1 MRDML
6 ASEAD
11 AVRGPFLGR
20 LPSAV
25 LGTVVLASVLAALI
39 SARTIP
45 FVLGIL
51 FVALMISAA
60 VSGRLRQALPRFDLL
75 TVSLLAFVL
84 WAAASTLWSEVPSL
98 ALTKSGLAL
107 IMLLATLAMVRLIAR
122 EGTLNALHLADGVWV
137 GAAIG
142 LTYFFIEL
150 LSDQSVKMWLYNTLA
165 LGPDVLKPARHFEWQ
180 DGRIV
185 AISPIDLTRNTTP
198 VSLLIWPAALAAL
211 VTAPK
216 GFRRPLSLGLI
227 ALGIAVIALSTH
239 ETSKLAVVVG
249 LIGYV
254 ISRLSHTWA
263 FRLMAAAW
271 VACCLLILPAA
282 ILSHRADLHNASW
295 LQPSAQHRIIIWN
308 HTAEQTLQHDPVFGI
323 GANMT
328 HILGPRLNETTENG
342 AGELHSRTLSRH
354 AHNIFLQTW
363 FELGA
368 VGALLLAFAGVALL
382 RTIREINR
390 SVRSEAFAMF
400 ASGAV
405 LALASYGMW
414 QVWYMAM
421 FAFAAVLFAI
431 ACRVRTGG
439 AVSDA

>member
-11 AVRGPFLGR
+11 AVRGPFLDR

-25 LGTVVLASVLAALI
+25 LGTIVLASIVAGLI
-39 SARTIP
+39 SPRTIP
-45 FVLGIL
+45 FVLGIML
-51 FVALMISAA
+51 VSLLISAA
-60 VSGRLRQALPRFDLL
+60 FSGRMRQALPRLDFLNAA
-75 TVSLLAFVL
+75 LLAFVL
-84 WAAASTLWSEVPSL
+84 WAAISALWSEVPSL
-98 ALTKSGLAL
+98 VLTKSGLAF
-107 IMLLATLAMVRLIAR
+107 IILLATLVMVRLISR
-122 EGTLNALHLADGVWV
+122 EDTMNALHMADGVWV
-137 GAAIG
+137 GAAMG

-150 LSDQSVKMWLYNTLA
+150 VSDQSVKIWVFNTLA
-165 LGPDVLKPARHFEWQ
+165 LGPDVLKPARHFAWA

-185 AISPIDLTRNTTP
+185 AISPIDLTRNTTL
-198 VSLLIWPAALAAL
+198 VSLLIWPAALAAC
-211 VTAPK
+211 VTAPHLL
-216 GFRRPLSLGLI
+216 RRPLSLGLI
-227 ALGIAVIALSTH
+227 VLGIAVIALSTH

-249 LIGYV
+249 LIGYALA
-254 ISRLSHTWA
+254 RLSHTWA
-263 FRLMAAAW
+263 YRLMAAAW
-271 VACCLLILPAA
+271 IACCLLIMPAS
-282 ILSHRADLHNASW
+282 ILAHRADLHNASW

-308 HTAEQTLQHDPVFGI
+308 HTAEQTLQHDPLFGV

-342 AGELHSRTLSRH
+342 ADEQHNRTLSRH

-368 VGALLLAFAGVALL
+368 VGAILLAIAGIALL
-382 RTIREINR
+382 RAIRGINR

-405 LALASYGMW
+405 LALASYGMF

-421 FAFAAVLFAI
+421 FGFATVLFAI
-431 ACRVRTGG
+431 ACRVRTGKCV
-439 AVSDA
+439 A